1 MNHTLETRPRPAL
14 ERRLRPLY
22 VTGFLQGFALWYA
35 VEKLFMKTIGFNDAL
50 VTVATCIYIVVMMI
64 ANIPFGVL
72 ADRWSRKG
80 VLHLATLALVTGTV
94 ICGLSHGFWTYVAGI
109 SVWGLFYACYAG
121 TYDSIIYDVVLE
133 ETGAADEFER
143 YYGRVQMYDSAAF
156 IAGALASGLVAQF
169 LSLRAEFFLTVPFTC
184 CAFLALHR
192 FREPTLHKA
201 ARPAPLAAHL
211 GQLLRAVATRADVAC
226 IVVCVVCNAVAMRL
240 IFEFCQ
246 LWWIGLRLPAGLFG
260 PVFALVYC
268 GSWAGGYLASRA
280 KRPMGPLAALLTLV
294 CSAGLLFKT
303 TAIPAQVLTIIGI
316 MLLTVILAR
325 YLHDAMPSH
334 IRAGASSVVSTI
346 SYAVF
351 IPVAL
356 GFGLVGR
363 DHGIFEASW
372 VVIAALAGVFVTL
385 GLIVLRTAPTV
396 VRDPVKQ
403 GSVSS

>member
-1 MNHTLETRPRPAL
+1 MNQTLES
-14 ERRLRPLY
+14 RLRPLY

-80 VLHLATLALVTGTV
+80 VLHLATLALALGTV

-121 TYDSIIYDVVLE
+121 TYDSVIYDVVLE
-133 ETGAADEFER
+133 ETGGADKFEH

-169 LSLRAEFFLTVPFTC
+169 VSLRAEFFLTVPFTC
-184 CAFLALHR
+184 CAFIILHR
-192 FREPTLHKA
+192 FREPTLHQA
-201 ARPAPLAAHL
+201 ARSAPLAAHL
-211 GQLLRAVATRADVAC
+211 RQLLRAVATRADVAV
-226 IVVCVVCNAVAMRL
+226 IVVCIVCNAVAMRL

-246 LWWIGLRLPAGLFG
+246 LWWIGLALPAGLFG

-268 GSWAGGYLASRA
+268 GSWTGGYLASRS
-280 KRPMGPLAALLTLV
+280 RRLIGPLVALVTLV
-294 CSAGLLFKT
+294 CSAGLVLPA
-303 TAIPAQVLTIIGI
+303 TAIAAQVLTIIGI
-316 MLLTVILAR
+316 MCLTVILAR
-325 YLHDAMPSH
+325 YLHDAMPSE

-346 SYAVF
+346 GYGVF

-363 DHGIFEASW
+363 DHGIFAASW
-372 VVIAALAGVFVTL
+372 VVIAALAGVCVTL
-385 GLIVLRTAPTV
+385 GLIVARAAPAAV
-396 VRDPVKQ
+396 GEAPAKE